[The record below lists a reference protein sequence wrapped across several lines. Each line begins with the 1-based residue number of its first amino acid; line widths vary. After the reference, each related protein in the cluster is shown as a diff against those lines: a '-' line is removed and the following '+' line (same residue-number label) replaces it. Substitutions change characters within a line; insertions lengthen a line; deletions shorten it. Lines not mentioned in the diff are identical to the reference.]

1 MGPVLEALEGLAES
15 SIKAYNSL
23 YDEPNSHHCYAQ
35 LEVSFTH
42 NFVCVSVCVCVYVG
56 GWVGGGCLS
65 SASSQDE
72 SSALHNG
79 NCIAPFSASTQ
90 TLWTLSSVVVVDCL

>member
-42 NFVCVSVCVCVYVG
+42 NFVCVCVCECVCVYVG
-56 GWVGGGCLS
+56 GWWGGGNACQVPHLKMS
-65 SASSQDE
+65 LQ
-72 SSALHNG
+72 H
-79 NCIAPFSASTQ
+79 FTMV
-90 TLWTLSSVVVVDCL
+90 TV